1 MLPVTGRW
9 LANTGPARKLN
20 DHAPYPCA
28 RPADTSSTMI
38 RLLASKRPCPAPFND
53 ERTAEESSVIGR
65 VITNFFPPP
74 PHHPEIPRVAPL
86 VARITLPD
94 PLSEHASNP
103 TTQ

>member
-1 MLPVTGRW
+1 MTGQHWTRQKIERSR
-9 LANTGPARKLN
+9 AVPR
-20 DHAPYPCA
+20 
-28 RPADTSSTMI
+28 RPPWSVDTSSTMI

-86 VARITLPD
+86 VARITLAD